1 MNPINSM
8 SPMNPINST
17 NSTNSSNPINSKNY
31 SYVVITPVR
40 NEAKYLRFTIDSM
53 VRQTV
58 LPKEWIIVDDGS
70 TDETPQIIDEAAR
83 RYPWIK
89 AVHRADR
96 GFRKS
101 GGGVIEAFYEGYA
114 ALSSSDWEFI
124 VKLDGDLSFQPTHFD
139 SLLKE
144 FLKNPKLGIASGTYL
159 ERNSNGSWNV
169 VEMPYYHAAGACK
182 VLRYNC
188 FEEIKGFIIQ
198 PGWDTI
204 DEIRAMARGW
214 ITGHFPDIQMM
225 HHKFEGTGIGVLKTS
240 LMHGRIYYRTGGNLL
255 FFALKV
261 LRRILVKPYVLNAVA
276 LLTGYLMAML
286 RRETALVN
294 NRKKNFITG
303 SYMED

>member
-1 MNPINSM
+1 MNSPNS
-8 SPMNPINST
+8 NNST
-17 NSTNSSNPINSKNY
+17 NSKNY
-31 SYVVITPVR
+31 SYLVITPVR
-40 NEAKYLRFTIDSM
+40 NEAKYLRFTIESM
-53 VRQTV
+53 VCQTV

-83 RYPWIK
+83 LYPWIK

-214 ITGHFPDIQMM
+214 ITAHFPDIQMM
-225 HHKFEGTGIGVLKTS
+225 HHKYEGTGIGVLKTS
-240 LMHGRIYYRTGGNLL
+240 LIHRRIYYRTGGNLP
-255 FFALKV
+255 FFVLKV
-261 LRRILVKPYVLNAVA
+261 LRRILVKPYVFNAIA
-276 LLTGYLMAML
+276 LLTGYLTTML
-286 RRETALVN
+286 RRETLLVN
-294 NRKKNFITG
+294 ELERNYYNKLLRARVKNKFQKLFRRL
-303 SYMED
+303 